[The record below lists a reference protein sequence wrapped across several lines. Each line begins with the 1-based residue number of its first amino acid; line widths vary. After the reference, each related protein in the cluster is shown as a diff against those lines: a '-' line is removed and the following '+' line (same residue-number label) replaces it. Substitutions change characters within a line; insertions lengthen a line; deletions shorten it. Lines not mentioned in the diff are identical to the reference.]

1 MSTPPPSRPTSPL
14 AAPGLPTLQ
23 NVLDHLLHDVDLPP
37 LRRRDLC
44 SAVRTVGRVLGNDL
58 HEIPAHPRLLRERL
72 RRVTPAAGF
81 SKARW
86 TNVRSL
92 LQSLARAGVTSVPG
106 RSLPRSRHPG
116 ALYGALA
123 GKRLRDGLSQFMR

>member
-23 NVLDHLLHDVDLPP
+23 NVLEHLRDDVDLPP

-58 HEIPAHPRLLRERL
+58 QEIAAHPSPDYSSRL
-72 RRVTPAAGF
+72 
-81 SKARW
+81 
-86 TNVRSL
+86 
-92 LQSLARAGVTSVPG
+92 AGV
-106 RSLPRSRHPG
+106 
-116 ALYGALA
+116 A
-123 GKRLRDGLSQFMR
+123 